1 MIVKID
7 KLSHDFRGIT
17 KVNDKVTF
25 VEGALP
31 TETVD
36 IRIIKE
42 KKNYNDAKIIS
53 YIEESSDRVNY
64 QCPFYDKC
72 GACDIGYIDY
82 NKGIEYKK
90 NNFIDIMKRY
100 ANIDINPDIVLLD
113 RFGYRNKITLRVDN
127 KGKISLL
134 ESKSNTKVN
143 IDNCLIVNDNI
154 NSIIKILSDLNLNGI
169 NTVTIRGE
177 KEIMVILDGNIDNN
191 YIINILKDKVS
202 SIILNNEVI
211 YGNDYINIKVNNLDY
226 AIYPLSFFQVNTKMM
241 IKLYDKVKEY
251 AGRGSRL
258 LDLYCGAG
266 TIGIYLNDNFN
277 YIDGFEINKDAVKG
291 ANLNK
296 EINNITN
303 ATFQCKSASDIN
315 IKDYDVVVV
324 DPPRSGLDNNTLNNL
339 LSSGSNKIVYVSC
352 SPITLARDINILKS
366 KYEIKDITLF
376 DMFPNT
382 KHLESVCLF
391 DLKENNNGN
400 I

>member
-36 IRIIKE
+36 IRITKE

>member
-90 NNFIDIMKRY
+90 NNYIDIMKRY

-143 IDNCLIVNDNI
+143 IDKCLIVNESI
-154 NSIIKILSDLNLNGI
+154 NSIINTLSSVNINGI
-169 NTVTIRGE
+169 NKVIIRG
-177 KEIMVILDGNIDNN
+177 KEDIMVILDGNIDKN
-191 YIINILKDKVS
+191 YIINLLKDKVS

-211 YGNDYINIKVNNLDY
+211 YGSDYIIIKANNLNY

-296 EINNITN
+296 EINNINN
-303 ATFQCKSASDIN
+303 ANFVCKSASDIN

-324 DPPRSGLDNNTLNNL
+324 DPPRSGLDKNAINNL
-339 LSSGSNKIVYVSC
+339 LSSGTNKIVYVSC